1 MPIGW
6 VEIVSLIFYI
16 AIITLVVWL
25 IRWMIGIR
33 EDVAGIRRQLEKRAA
48 MDDQDRTEETAML
61 DDSFYTD
68 QELAG
73 LNEWIQIENDRLPQ
87 DPFTFWFIKLKSS
100 SPELIDLVM
109 EPLATL
115 LGNRSLPA
123 LPGVT
128 EESRIT
134 TTLFRHDRG
143 LKARLMYFKA
153 AVDSQDG
160 SVSMTGHK
168 ATD

>member
-16 AIITLVVWL
+16 AIIALVVWL

>member
-1 MPIGW
+1 
-6 VEIVSLIFYI
+6 
-16 AIITLVVWL
+16 
-25 IRWMIGIR
+25 
-33 EDVAGIRRQLEKRAA
+33 
-48 MDDQDRTEETAML
+48 ML

-100 SPELIDLVM
+100 SPQLIDLVM
-109 EPLATL
+109 EPRETL
-115 LGNRSLPA
+115 LGGRSLPA

-128 EESRIT
+128 EESHVT
-134 TTLFRHDRG
+134 TTIFRHDRT
-143 LKARLMYFKA
+143 LKARLMYFNA

-160 SVSMTGHK
+160 SVSLSGHK
-168 ATD
+168 ASG